1 MATIDTSNPA
11 LAGISR
17 YSKTLEG
24 TENMGAKDLGQ
35 QDFLQLLTTQLQ
47 NQDPFAPMENGDF
60 LAQMAQFSQLSGIE
74 DINTTLKT
82 LGEGMGQF
90 RVATAS
96 SMLGQHVLVPGT
108 LARPDEDG
116 RVSGVVDLERA
127 AQEVV
132 VTYEDPMTGEIFE
145 TQTFKS
151 QPSGLMGFDWD
162 DVPQSVIDNKSGVR
176 VNVAVLSNGERSIV
190 GPSVFAKVMGVHM
203 ASADAGMNLEV
214 QDYGVINSMEIE
226 QIR

>member
-1 MATIDTSNPA
+1 MATIDTSNTA
-11 LAGISR
+11 LSGIAR
-17 YSKTLEG
+17 YSKALEG
-24 TENMGAKDLGQ
+24 TQNMGNKDLGQ

-47 NQDPFAPMENGDF
+47 NQDPFAPMENGEF

-74 DINTTLKT
+74 DINSTLKS

-108 LARPDEDG
+108 LARPDAEG
-116 RVSGVVDLERA
+116 KVSGVVDLERA
-127 AQEVV
+127 AETVEIR
-132 VTYEDPMTGEIFE
+132 YEDPLTGDVFE
-145 TQTFKS
+145 TQTKRS
-151 QPSGLMGFDWD
+151 QPSGLMGFEWD
-162 DVPQSVIDNKSGVR
+162 DVPQSVLDNDTGVR
-176 VNVAVLSNGERSIV
+176 ITVSTLINGEKSVV

-203 ASADAGMNLEV
+203 AGSSTGMNLEV